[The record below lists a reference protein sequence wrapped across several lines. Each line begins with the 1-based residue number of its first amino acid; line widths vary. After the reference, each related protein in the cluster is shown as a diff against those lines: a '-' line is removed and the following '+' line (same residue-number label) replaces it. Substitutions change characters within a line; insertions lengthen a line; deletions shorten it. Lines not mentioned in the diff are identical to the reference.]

1 MGLIVNIGGRGT
13 EPYNKYHNVVF
24 SIHREKD
31 CTPVR
36 LEFYDDGTY
45 ELFTEYKTCRAFE
58 SCISRLEYVK
68 SIKGTYDFDLTKIL
82 DESINVTAYDGDN
95 KDVEYTI
102 FAASLGT
109 TLDEKYRHDY
119 VILKGKTNKPLEE
132 LLNKIDVDLNDC
144 AIPDYNKS
152 KDRTYSY
159 EKYEDKNVIDSFA
172 ISENL
177 LTDDFKTLV
186 NNSDAVVK
194 GKVVS
199 VDFIPLQGNAWRKII
214 FHVDDTIIG
223 DVKPDTDIEV
233 YMLGGYITLEDH
245 IKYNDDAFRF
255 KNVKDVKNTVIKET
269 VDDELEFIK
278 EDETLILCI
287 VEPTNVSLFPKGT
300 YQRTGASGMLK
311 LKDGKYTQLY
321 GEVEEKYSIDSNK
334 VNDIKKL
341 VSKKSSN

>member
-1 MGLIVNIGGRGT
+1 MNKKTISIFVGVIILVIGIVTIALWQ
-13 EPYNKYHNVVF
+13 NKNPK
-24 SIHREKD
+24 E
-31 CTPVR
+31 
-36 LEFYDDGTY
+36 
-45 ELFTEYKTCRAFE
+45 
-58 SCISRLEYVK
+58 
-68 SIKGTYDFDLTKIL
+68 
-82 DESINVTAYDGDN
+82 
-95 KDVEYTI
+95 
-102 FAASLGT
+102 
-109 TLDEKYRHDY
+109 
-119 VILKGKTNKPLEE
+119 
-132 LLNKIDVDLNDC
+132 
-144 AIPDYNKS
+144 
-152 KDRTYSY
+152 RTYSY
-159 EKYEDKNVIDSFA
+159 EKYENKNVIESVSVSDKIFGD
-172 ISENL
+172 EFD
-177 LTDDFKTLV
+177 TMVDH
-186 NNSDAVVK
+186 SDAVVK

-199 VDFIPLQGNAWRKII
+199 VDFIPLQGNAWRKIK

-223 DVKPDTDIEV
+223 DVKPDSDIEV

-255 KNVKDVKNTVIKET
+255 KDVKDVKNTVIKET

-287 VEPTNVSLFPKGT
+287 VEPSNVSLFPKGT